1 MSLYPEYALL
11 LRMHP
16 DKAKDVQTKMIEIAK
31 EIGIARSAAT
41 RLGAIVA
48 RKGSYDELTSDI
60 GYKAKPKIFGDLI
73 LQAIGR
79 VMNPQDVVHEYG
91 PGETSNA
98 TLNQSMMK
106 LGENPDPLN
115 KTRGGR
121 KSRKHKRKHKRTH
134 KLKLRK
140 DRPIFAEELDKPI
153 AGGKKHRK

>member
-11 LRMHP
+11 LGMP
-16 DKAKDVQTKMIEIAK
+16 GKPEAVAAKMIEIAP
-31 EIGIARSAAT
+31 EIGIAPSAAR
-41 RLGAIVA
+41 RLGLLVA
-48 RKGSYDELTSDI
+48 SKASYDKLTNDI
-60 GYKAKPKIFGDLI
+60 GYKAQPKKFADFI
-73 LQAIGR
+73 LQAIGL
-79 VMNPQDVVHEYG
+79 VMNPQDVIHEYG

-106 LGENPDPLN
+106 LGENPSV
-115 KTRGGR
+115 GGR